1 MTSED
6 IHPINQGLEEKSFMA
21 TKINS
26 IKDQSWA
33 GSTRRG
39 YEAALESM
47 EPVALVPCLSGEL
60 MCT

>member
-6 IHPINQGLEEKSFMA
+6 IHPINQGLEGKSFMA
-21 TKINS
+21 TKISS
-26 IKDQSWA
+26 IKIQSWA
-33 GSTRRG
+33 GSIGRN
-39 YEAALESM
+39 YEAALENV